1 MLIRESKLRQIIKS
15 VIRESISGNRRRLKE
30 SDADEYLP
38 NGSHVMGSVPTYVAD
53 EQAQAEGMEAWYAS
67 NSMPPQVGDEIECPS
82 GGCEYTAEGWQFF
95 RQGAPSEEYFGSERK
110 PKPDWR
116 SSSYRLNRRPPM
128 SASDREIYFGDY

>member
-15 VIRESISGNRRRLKE
+15 VIRESISGNRRRRLKE

-67 NSMPPQVGDEIECPS
+67 NSMPPQVGDEIQCPT
-82 GGCEYTAEGWQFF
+82 GRCEYTAEGWQ
-95 RQGAPSEEYFGSERK
+95 Y
-110 PKPDWR
+110 
-116 SSSYRLNRRPPM
+116 SSYGPADPDDSYYGPSDAEVNAYNSAGNYADYPHTFGLNRR
-128 SASDREIYFGDY
+128 

>member
-1 MLIRESKLRQIIKS
+1 MLIKESKLRQIIKS

-67 NSMPPQVGDEIECPS
+67 NSMPPKVGDEIRCPTGS
-82 GGCEYTAEGWQFF
+82 CEYTTEGWQ
-95 RQGAPSEEYFGSERK
+95 Y
-110 PKPDWR
+110 
-116 SSSYRLNRRPPM
+116 SSYGPADPDDNYYGP
-128 SASDREIYFGDY
+128 SDEEVHAYNADSLEQEYDDLRWLRMKR